1 MSNPDTLLLYTDI
14 LEDIEDLPL
23 DCLGRLFLALLK
35 YQRSAAEPQLDPT
48 TKMAFRFIRKAI
60 IRNNNKYDAVKEQR
74 KKAGSEGGKA
84 KARNAKLR
92 ANQRQSDTN
101 EEADLADVSEDV
113 ANLAD
118 ASEDVAD
125 PAEASEDVAD
135 LVEASEDVADL
146 AEASTANNLQ
156 AKLHIPVPE
165 TVPVP
170 GPVRRP
176 DPNPV
181 PVPSSLL
188 RKQKRD
194 RSAEFLSLWD
204 AYPRHQSLAEAK
216 EVYLTLDLPP
226 LAVLLEAIERLRGSA
241 QWQQDNGKYVPSLA
255 KWLRC
260 GGWNDQL
267 PAPNVGYQRHGDPIS
282 PSMLAAVKEMLAD
295 EDI

>member
-14 LEDIEDLPL
+14 LDSIEDMPL
-23 DCLGRLFLALLK
+23 DCLGSLFLALLR
-35 YQRSAAEPQLDPT
+35 YQRFDAKPQLDDT
-48 TKMAFRFIRKAI
+48 TMMAFRFIASAI
-60 IRNNNKYDAVKEQR
+60 NRNNDKYEQTSKQR
-74 KKAGSEGGKA
+74 KKAGSKGGQA
-84 KARNAKLR
+84 KARNARLR
-92 ANQRQSDTN
+92 ANQRQAEASDEEADSEDASD
-101 EEADLADVSEDV
+101 EEADLADASEDV

-118 ASEDVAD
+118 ASVG
-125 PAEASEDVAD
+125 
-135 LVEASEDVADL
+135 VADL

-165 TVPVP
+165 PVP

-188 RKQKRD
+188 RKQERD
-194 RSAEFLSLWD
+194 RSTEFLSLWD
-204 AYPRHQSLAEAK
+204 VYPRHQSLEEAK
-216 EVYLTLDLPP
+216 AAYLTLNLPP